1 MPQTKSYRYKAK
13 LKTQGWVRIDRIL
26 PPCVA
31 ARVAADVVRYMAEYN
46 AATSPPDKPQ
56 IPVF

>member
-1 MPQTKSYRYKAK
+1 MPQTKSDRYKAK

-31 ARVAADVVRYMAEYN
+31 ARVAVDIVRYMAEYN
-46 AATSPPDKPQ
+46 AATPPPDKP
-56 IPVF
+56 